1 MKQQAF
7 FKRISIGSPFLLL
20 VLGAAII
27 AIHLTLSFKTGG
39 SDRQI
44 TNVLFWL
51 TAAYLIWERQ
61 DKLEFQSGLV
71 ASLLGALLLS
81 LLLLKSSGYSEES
94 FLIGYPFIAGI
105 ALALIAAG
113 FRGLRTY
120 WRELVLLFFSGIPEV
135 LLTKLADPAPLT
147 AHFAS
152 SILWYSG
159 FAVTQSGIYLDLPGG
174 SVKVY
179 SGCSGVVAMTQLL
192 GMSVLFLMLLPLPWK
207 WFQKLI
213 LPVAAVAIGFIVNA
227 LRVSLMTILVSQKQ
241 MEAFEYWHSGSGSL
255 IFSVIGIFLLVIL
268 LKILIELF
276 APKLPAQEELK

>member
-7 FKRISIGSPFLLL
+7 FKRISIASPFLLL

-44 TNVLFWL
+44 TSVLFWL

-61 DKLEFQSGLV
+61 DKLEFQSGPV

-81 LLLLKSSGYSEES
+81 LLLLKSSGYCEES
-94 FLIGYPFIAGI
+94 FLLGYPFIAGI

-120 WRELVLLFFSGIPEV
+120 WPELVLLFFSGIPEV
-135 LLTKLADPAPLT
+135 LLAKLTDPAPLT
-147 AHFAS
+147 AHFAT

-159 FAVTQSGIYLDLPGG
+159 FAVTQNGIYLQLPGG
-174 SVKVY
+174 SVEVY

-213 LPVAAVAIGFIVNA
+213 LPVAAVAIGFVVNA
-227 LRVSLMTILVSQKQ
+227 LRVSLMAILVSQKQ
-241 MEAFEYWHSGSGSL
+241 MEAFDYWHAGSGSL
-255 IFSVIGIFLLVIL
+255 VFSVIGTFLLVVL

-276 APKLPAQEELK
+276 APKLPEQEELK

>member
-44 TNVLFWL
+44 TSGLFWS

-159 FAVTQSGIYLDLPGG
+159 FAVTQSGIYLDFPGG

-179 SGCSGVVAMTQLL
+179 SGCSGVVAMSQLL

-227 LRVSLMTILVSQKQ
+227 LRVSLMAILGSQKQ

>member
-159 FAVTQSGIYLDLPGG
+159 FAVTQSGIYLDFPGG

-179 SGCSGVVAMTQLL
+179 SGCSGVVAMSQLL